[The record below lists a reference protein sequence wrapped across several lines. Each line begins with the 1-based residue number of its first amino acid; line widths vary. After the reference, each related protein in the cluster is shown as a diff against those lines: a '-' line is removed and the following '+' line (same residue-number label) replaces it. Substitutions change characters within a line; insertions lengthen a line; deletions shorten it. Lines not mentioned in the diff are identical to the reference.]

1 MPEKFIIIDRD
12 TPMFLPP
19 DLRDWVPEG
28 HLVHFVLEVVNSLE
42 LSSFTT
48 NVRGTGSA
56 QYPPSMMLA
65 LLVYCYATGRFSSR
79 EIEQASYYDVAVRY
93 LCAQTHPDH
102 DTICTFRR
110 CNRQAFEK
118 FFVHVLEVAAESKV
132 LKKFGTISVDGT

>member
-1 MPEKFIIIDRD
+1 MPEKFINIDRD

-56 QYPPSMMLA
+56 QYDVSLTTVLA
-65 LLVYCYATGRFSSR
+65 FKNKTRINQIFEGHSYGR
-79 EIEQASYYDVAVRY
+79 
-93 LCAQTHPDH
+93 
-102 DTICTFRR
+102 
-110 CNRQAFEK
+110 
-118 FFVHVLEVAAESKV
+118 
-132 LKKFGTISVDGT
+132 

>member
-1 MPEKFIIIDRD
+1 MPENFINIDRD

-28 HLVHFVLEVVNSLE
+28 HMVHFVLEVVNSLD

-79 EIEQASYYDVAVRY
+79 EI
-93 LCAQTHPDH
+93 
-102 DTICTFRR
+102 
-110 CNRQAFEK
+110 
-118 FFVHVLEVAAESKV
+118 
-132 LKKFGTISVDGT
+132 